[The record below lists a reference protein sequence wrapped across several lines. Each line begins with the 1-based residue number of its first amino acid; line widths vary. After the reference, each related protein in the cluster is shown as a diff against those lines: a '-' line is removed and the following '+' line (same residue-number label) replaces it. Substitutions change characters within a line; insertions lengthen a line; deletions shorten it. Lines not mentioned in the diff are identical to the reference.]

1 MHFDEYQ
8 IEASNT
14 AIYPDAYKIIYPVL
28 GLVNEAG
35 EVAGKLKKVYRED
48 DIGNKEFIDGI
59 KKELGDVLWYISAI
73 ASDIGLPLNVIAE
86 TNIAKLKNRQER
98 GVLKGNGDNR

>member
-8 IEASNT
+8 MEALNT
-14 AIYPDAYKIIYPVL
+14 AIYPDNYKIIYPVL

-35 EVAGKLKKVYRED
+35 EVAGKLKKVYRD
-48 DIGNKEFIDGI
+48 DGISNKEFIENM
-59 KKELGDVLWYISAI
+59 KKELGDVLWYVSAI
-73 ASDIGLPLNVIAE
+73 ASDLDLSLNEIAE
-86 TNIAKLKNRQER
+86 GNVTKLKDRQER